1 MDQRGRERGR
11 IAGAPGFGALAG
23 AALVLLAA
31 ACVSR
36 ETAPPR
42 RDAPAPRPGAEAA
55 MCRSALAATG
65 ARFLPRA
72 DLAAGSCSSF
82 NAVAPQSFA
91 GDTAMIAIAGVDRIG
106 CPLAQTVAAWARYG
120 ADRAAR
126 QILDSGVARIE
137 TFGAYSC
144 RNVAGSP
151 RLSAHANANALDV
164 SGFVLAD
171 GRRITL
177 KDDWHGGTEAERR
190 FLRVV
195 HASACKRFGT
205 VLGPGYNAAHA
216 DHFHVEAGNGS
227 FCR

>member
-1 MDQRGRERGR
+1 MMRHKCQLSTA
-11 IAGAPGFGALAG
+11 AGMAVAL
-23 AALVLLAA
+23 LLA

-36 ETAPPR
+36 DSEPQSTPRYAPPTN
-42 RDAPAPRPGAEAA
+42 ASVA
-55 MCRSALAATG
+55 MCRSALAELGT
-65 ARFLPRA
+65 RFRPVPDLP
-72 DLAAGSCSSF
+72 AGSCTSA
-82 NAVAPQSFA
+82 NAVALQSFA
-91 GDTAMIAIAGVDRIG
+91 GDAAPIAIAGTYRIS
-106 CPLAQTVAAWARYG
+106 CPLAQTVAGWVRYG
-120 ADRAAR
+120 VDRAAR
-126 QILDSGVARIE
+126 QMLGSGVARIE

-151 RLSAHANANALDV
+151 RLSAHAKANALDV

-216 DHFHVEAGNGS
+216 DHFHVEAGDGS